1 MEVNNMKNSD
11 IYQFLAN
18 EKVLNDIKSNKVKC
32 SIFRNMKKLESERDV
47 LNKLLDQTGEFKE
60 YEKERLALNERYTK
74 KKKVVN
80 GKEVYDIPKDKRE
93 EYDKE
98 MNEFTDSNKEVLDAR
113 DKQVNDFNQLL
124 TEPMSEDVEISKVS
138 MDDCESLT
146 YEQMKIIDFMIDC

>member
-32 SIFRNMKKLESERDV
+32 SIFRNMKKLESEKDV
-47 LNKLLDQTGEFKE
+47 LHKLLDPTDEFKE
-60 YEKERLALNERYTK
+60 YEKERLDLNERYTK

-98 MNEFTDSNKEVLDAR
+98 MAEFTDNNKEVLDAR

-146 YEQMKIIDFMIDC
+146 YEQMKIIDFMIDY